1 MSTYEAVTG
10 LCTLVSSAIQP
21 NAKLNKPKA
30 CVAHINHERTLPAPA
45 TTYLVVGKLLL
56 SRRNTGPT
64 MRDTRKL
71 TFKNSH
77 RRVGSQNMLGGKRGG
92 TAGGQVQRYR
102 GFTCFHMLVA
112 PMRSGQR
119 CRAPKRCSRLAHWP
133 IPTWALRLT
142 LRSPLGLGLE
152 LFNWRPTEERRRASV
167 AWVIGFMD
175 AMFTRNIIRHGT
187 TFHNDF

>member
-1 MSTYEAVTG
+1 MPVLQKTEVNRFVFIRGSCRPIYEAVTG

-64 MRDTRKL
+64 MRDTRKF
-71 TFKNSH
+71 TFKYSH
-77 RRVGSQNMLGGKRGG
+77 RRVGSQNVLGGKRGG

-102 GFTCFHMLVA
+102 GFTCFHVGSSNEI
-112 PMRSGQR
+112 RS
-119 CRAPKRCSRLAHWP
+119 
-133 IPTWALRLT
+133 
-142 LRSPLGLGLE
+142 E
-152 LFNWRPTEERRRASV
+152 
-167 AWVIGFMD
+167 M
-175 AMFTRNIIRHGT
+175 
-187 TFHNDF
+187 